1 MAESQ
6 AAPEA
11 APAGDTGTGD
21 AAPTLGALKA
31 QFAASLGR
39 DEAGE
44 EVPAEGKPRAADGK
58 FKTAEAKPDK
68 PEAKPKH
75 NPDADPDPDDEP
87 DREPTNAERAKFR
100 AMRRDMKRQAA
111 ELQAAREEAARMHET
126 ERQLWSRFHAARK
139 DGRIL
144 DALQAIG
151 ADPEE
156 LAKLLTE
163 QAIGTDPR
171 LTAVQRQLAE
181 LEAQRERQRLQDEQR
196 QQQAQ
201 RQRQE
206 QEWEASVAETLEAT
220 GDESLAAIAKDP
232 ELVAEVRKI
241 QEEWYAD
248 GDENQ
253 ASPKAKVR
261 AARELA
267 KRLQAAHTRLGRLFR
282 ANVEEEAAGTAPKP
296 SVHGRLK
303 TPGEKRSTR
312 TLGASQSTARPA
324 APRQFSSDREW
335 KQWAAEMLKNSTDD

>member
-1 MAESQ
+1 MAEAV

-11 APAGDTGTGD
+11 APAGDTSGD

-39 DEAGE
+39 DEQGE

-58 FKTAEAKPDK
+58 FKAKDEPKPEPAKPDAEDDDGD
-68 PEAKPKH
+68 PE
-75 NPDADPDPDDEP
+75 
-87 DREPTNAERAKFR
+87 REPTNAERAKFR
-100 AMRRDMKRQAA
+100 AMRRQVKQQAA

-126 ERQLWSRFHAARK
+126 ERQLWSRFHQARK

-181 LEAQRERQRLQDEQR
+181 LEAQRERARLQDEQR

-206 QEWEASVAETLEAT
+206 QAWEASVAETLEAT
-220 GDESLAAIAKDP
+220 GDDSLVAIAKDP

-282 ANVEEEAAGTAPKP
+282 ANVEEEADGTGPVKP
-296 SVHGRLK
+296 SVPGRLK
-303 TPGEKRSTR
+303 TPSEKRSTR
-312 TLGASQSTARPA
+312 TLGASQGSAKPA

-335 KQWAAEMLKNSTDD
+335 KQWAAEMLKNSTD